1 MEVAPMNEPVLKEI
15 HLRNILSFGPDT
27 KPLPLGPLNVLIGP
41 NGSGKSNLL
50 EVIGLLRAA
59 PKDLSAPVKE
69 AGGVHDWLWKG
80 AKNPTASIEV
90 IIHNQASPN
99 MPIRHSFSFVEHGK
113 RFEVTAE
120 RIENREPFPSYR
132 DPFFFYRN
140 ENGYIK
146 LKGKPQYQDRVFS
159 ERGESEERQLPRE
172 KIDPEKS
179 VLSQVRDPERYP
191 TLAYLTEIY
200 DSFRLY
206 REWTFG
212 RYTPPRQPQK
222 ADLPT
227 EYLLETCENLPLV
240 LNSLR
245 PRVKSEIIEALNYL
259 FPAIDDFNVQIEGG
273 WVQLYLEEGA
283 FSIPATRLSDGT
295 LRYLCLIAILC
306 HPTPPPLVCIEEP
319 ELGLHPDVLPHLADL
334 MIAASERCQLIVT
347 THSDVLVDALT
358 RTPESV
364 IICEK
369 MDGKTEMQRLNREDL
384 AQWLDKY
391 RLGELWLKGEIGG
404 TRW

>member
-1 MEVAPMNEPVLKEI
+1 MNEPVLKEI

-90 IIHNQASPN
+90 IIYNQASPN

-245 PRVKSEIIEALNYL
+245 PRAKSDIIEALNYL

-358 RTPESV
+358 GTPESV
-364 IICEK
+364 IVCEK
-369 MDGKTEMQRLNREDL
+369 IDGKTEMQRLDREKL